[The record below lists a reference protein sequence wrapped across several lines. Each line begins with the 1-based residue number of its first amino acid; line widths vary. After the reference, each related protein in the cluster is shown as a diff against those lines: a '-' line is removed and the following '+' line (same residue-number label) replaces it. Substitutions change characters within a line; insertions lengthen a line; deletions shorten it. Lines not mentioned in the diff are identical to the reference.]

1 MEQMK
6 LQGTLE
12 DHNGWATQIATTTR
26 DDRTTVISSSRDK
39 TMIIWDVDSSSV
51 NETGHAGRPLKGHGH
66 FVSDVCKFTIQEDC
80 HTDWVSTVRFSPNV
94 RDPVIVSAGWDKVVK
109 VWNLG
114 LVHVAGPS
122 KFLEE
127 KPCKANHLNYMIV
140 ERAMSAIEK
149 MKIAEPKLW
158 SRLLTESLNDS
169 KGTHVVVGI
178 EWGCNV
184 IVSLDFDYL
193 SLEES
198 FKVKVFTDD
207 PNPTVA
213 SPRTLSGTLRTLQEA
228 AHHSDNGKRFP
239 INYLLLDLKSLFK
252 ELKKPHE
259 ADASFK
265 KLSKKQL
272 ERLTITMIDA
282 ESQFELIEQMGR
294 LMERRLRELSKEEL
308 NEFMAYD
315 EQCAT
320 NKLTLVKAV
329 KDLLPQARGNNEDA
343 REEIVEIS
351 LKEYNEWAT
360 VKGVEKFHERFANMI
375 VALGLSEAE
384 VGWEKFFCTLLL
396 AEEDLEPEQSSPEL
410 EYDLG
415 NKFYCGCG
423 ACDVTSFTF
432 RCCNDF
438 HGNEFLAFDEQRL
451 KRYLSTLTPYERINI
466 LVIGKTGV
474 GKSTW
479 INATA
484 TYISH
489 DTLEAAAANEFTHLI
504 PFQFTTTNVTPE
516 KTDIIKI
523 KIGDDKNEVYR
534 EKMSCTQHPRAHYF
548 KNNDQRRVYCIVDTP
563 GVGDCQGIE
572 KDKENMQ
579 NIVNF
584 MGNLG
589 EINLICF
596 LLDPN
601 EARLDPPF
609 EFCFKELIM
618 QFHRSAIHNIAFCF
632 TKASGV
638 GYKVSETIVPLQTL
652 VNEIK
657 ERQRIEIVLN
667 DKNLFVFDN
676 IAYRYLAY
684 LHKMEEPEKDQA
696 LLDLYA
702 RSYKVSAN
710 ETKKM
715 LDQALQTP
723 PHRVEDTLHLNYTR
737 RIVKELALPLTMI
750 GTKVV
755 ETINEIKAQ
764 EKRAQENR
772 GKESEMLKV
781 LKVKVQFYRFKMTYV
796 DKMVCSNC
804 TTQVEFTGVERDK
817 VIEADPSL
825 ATQNPVVMV
834 SGGHAGKVDG
844 KWTCK
849 ECGPNFPQVM
859 VDRSFAK
866 VYEDR
871 EEIDECVQ
879 KRLKEAID
887 DRERC
892 QILIQQKSLLK
903 DELEQEM
910 RSIQKAAAR
919 FGVFL
924 KENSITAY
932 NDITEQYL
940 LILMDLQKKQGARRG
955 ARYESLAK
963 MLEIHK
969 IEVAILE
976 QHMNNNLGNLKKTSS
991 DDVIKTAEALKQLKH
1006 YGKDIHQALEGVK
1019 QWVAKGGDLE
1029 PPSVYNPSRQKNRF
1043 LNFLPNF
1050 VTKRF

>member
-1 MEQMK
+1 
-6 LQGTLE
+6 
-12 DHNGWATQIATTTR
+12 
-26 DDRTTVISSSRDK
+26 
-39 TMIIWDVDSSSV
+39 
-51 NETGHAGRPLKGHGH
+51 
-66 FVSDVCKFTIQEDC
+66 
-80 HTDWVSTVRFSPNV
+80 
-94 RDPVIVSAGWDKVVK
+94 
-109 VWNLG
+109 
-114 LVHVAGPS
+114 
-122 KFLEE
+122 
-127 KPCKANHLNYMIV
+127 
-140 ERAMSAIEK
+140 
-149 MKIAEPKLW
+149 
-158 SRLLTESLNDS
+158 
-169 KGTHVVVGI
+169 
-178 EWGCNV
+178 
-184 IVSLDFDYL
+184 
-193 SLEES
+193 
-198 FKVKVFTDD
+198 
-207 PNPTVA
+207 
-213 SPRTLSGTLRTLQEA
+213 
-228 AHHSDNGKRFP
+228 
-239 INYLLLDLKSLFK
+239 
-252 ELKKPHE
+252 
-259 ADASFK
+259 
-265 KLSKKQL
+265 
-272 ERLTITMIDA
+272 
-282 ESQFELIEQMGR
+282 
-294 LMERRLRELSKEEL
+294 
-308 NEFMAYD
+308 
-315 EQCAT
+315 
-320 NKLTLVKAV
+320 
-329 KDLLPQARGNNEDA
+329 
-343 REEIVEIS
+343 
-351 LKEYNEWAT
+351 
-360 VKGVEKFHERFANMI
+360 
-375 VALGLSEAE
+375 
-384 VGWEKFFCTLLL
+384 
-396 AEEDLEPEQSSPEL
+396 
-410 EYDLG
+410 
-415 NKFYCGCG
+415 
-423 ACDVTSFTF
+423 
-432 RCCNDF
+432 
-438 HGNEFLAFDEQRL
+438 
-451 KRYLSTLTPYERINI
+451 
-466 LVIGKTGV
+466 
-474 GKSTW
+474 
-479 INATA
+479 
-484 TYISH
+484 
-489 DTLEAAAANEFTHLI
+489 
-504 PFQFTTTNVTPE
+504 
-516 KTDIIKI
+516 
-523 KIGDDKNEVYR
+523 
-534 EKMSCTQHPRAHYF
+534 MSCTQHPRAHYF
-548 KNNDQRRVYCIVDTP
+548 KNNDQRRLYCIVDTP

-589 EINLICF
+589 KINLICF

-657 ERQRIEIVLN
+657 KRQGIEIVLN

-684 LHKMEEPEKDQA
+684 LHKMEEPEKDQT

-723 PHRVEDTLHLNYTR
+723 PHRV
-737 RIVKELALPLTMI
+737 
-750 GTKVV
+750 G

-781 LKVKVQFYRFKMTYV
+781 LKVKVRFYRFKMTYV
-796 DKMVCSNC
+796 DEMVCKNC
-804 TTQVEFTGVERDK
+804 TTYVEYTGVERDK

-825 ATQNPVVMV
+825 AKKNPVVMV
-834 SGGHAGKVDG
+834 RGGHAEKVDG

-879 KRLKEAID
+879 KRLKEAIN

-892 QILIQQKSLLK
+892 EILIEQKSLLK
-903 DELEQEM
+903 EQLEQEM
-910 RSIQKAAAR
+910 RSIQKAAAQ

-940 LILMDLQKKQGARRG
+940 LILMDLEEKQGARRG
-955 ARYESLAK
+955 ARYKSLAK

-969 IEVAILE
+969 KEKI
-976 QHMNNNLGNLKKTSS
+976 TS
-991 DDVIKTAEALKQLKH
+991 DDVIKTAEALKKLKH

-1019 QWVAKGGDLE
+1019 QWVAKGGDVE

-1050 VTKRF
+1050 VTKRL

>member
-1 MEQMK
+1 M
-6 LQGTLE
+6 
-12 DHNGWATQIATTTR
+12 
-26 DDRTTVISSSRDK
+26 
-39 TMIIWDVDSSSV
+39 
-51 NETGHAGRPLKGHGH
+51 
-66 FVSDVCKFTIQEDC
+66 
-80 HTDWVSTVRFSPNV
+80 
-94 RDPVIVSAGWDKVVK
+94 
-109 VWNLG
+109 G
-114 LVHVAGPS
+114 LVNVTGSS

-127 KPCKANHLNYMIV
+127 KPCKANHLNYVIV

-158 SRLLTESLNDS
+158 SSLLTESLNDS
-169 KGTHVVVGI
+169 NGTHVVL
-178 EWGCNV
+178 C
-184 IVSLDFDYL
+184 DFSNGDL
-193 SLEES
+193 SLEEN

-228 AHHSDNGKRFP
+228 AHHSDNGKRIP

-252 ELKKPHE
+252 ELKMPHE

-272 ERLTITMIDA
+272 ERLTTTMIDA
-282 ESQFELIEQMGR
+282 ESQFELIKQMDR
-294 LMERRLRELSKEEL
+294 LIARRLRELSKEKL
-308 NEFMAYD
+308 NEFMAYY
-315 EQCAT
+315 EQCET
-320 NKLTLVKAV
+320 YKLTLRKAV
-329 KDLLPQARGNNEDA
+329 KALLPQARGNNEDA

-360 VKGVEKFHERFANMI
+360 VKGVEKFLERFANMI

-384 VGWEKFFCTLLL
+384 VEWENFFCTLLL
-396 AEEDLEPEQSSPEL
+396 AEEDLEPEQSSNMIWEISSTAGVVPVMSRVSL
-410 EYDLG
+410 SV
-415 NKFYCGCG
+415 
-423 ACDVTSFTF
+423 AAMIFT
-432 RCCNDF
+432 
-438 HGNEFLAFDEQRL
+438 E
-451 KRYLSTLTPYERINI
+451 
-466 LVIGKTGV
+466 
-474 GKSTW
+474 
-479 INATA
+479 
-484 TYISH
+484 
-489 DTLEAAAANEFTHLI
+489 
-504 PFQFTTTNVTPE
+504 FTTTNVTPE

-548 KNNDQRRVYCIVDTP
+548 KNNDQRRLYCIVDTP

-589 EINLICF
+589 KINLICF

-657 ERQRIEIVLN
+657 KRQGIEIVLN

-723 PHRVEDTLHLNYTR
+723 PHRVEDTLHLNYAR
-737 RIVKELALPLTMI
+737 RIVKELAPPLTMI
-750 GTKVV
+750 GTKVS
-755 ETINEIKAQ
+755 ETISEIEAQ
-764 EKRAQENR
+764 KKRADENR

-796 DKMVCSNC
+796 DTMVCRNC
-804 TTQVEFTGVERDK
+804 TTYVEYTGVERDK
-817 VIEADPSL
+817 LIEADPSL
-825 ATQNPVVMV
+825 AERKPLVMTI
-834 SGGHAGKVDG
+834 GGHAGKVDG

-849 ECGPNFPQVM
+849 ECGPDFPQSM
-859 VDRSFAK
+859 SDRSYAK

-879 KRLKEAID
+879 KRLEEAKN

-910 RSIQKAAAR
+910 RSIQKAAAQ

-940 LILMDLQKKQGARRG
+940 LILMDLEEKQGARLG
-955 ARYESLAK
+955 PRYESLAK
-963 MLEIHK
+963 MLEFHK
-969 IEVAILE
+969 GEVAILE
-976 QHMNNNLGNLKKTSS
+976 QHMNNDLGNWKEISS
-991 DDVIKTAEALKQLKH
+991 DDVIKTAEALKQLTH

-1019 QWVAKGGDLE
+1019 QWVAKGGDIE

-1043 LNFLPNF
+1043 LNFLFNVFNPF
-1050 VTKRF
+1050 AKRL